1 MEIISSTIDTS
12 EKPKTK
18 QCPFCA
24 ETIQAQAIKCRFCNE
39 FLNTGRAKAKQ
50 ADSAPNADPSETKKP
65 TPTFRGRPSLWG
77 MAGEVIRGMFFV
89 GVAVFLFVYPLE
101 KMQWFELTKNQIS
114 DFAVYRQLA
123 AIALVA
129 LVALGLLIKAINLK
143 MTHYEV
149 TPDRIEWSRG
159 ILDRRVDNIDMFR
172 VIDLSMRR
180 SLLDCLF
187 GIGTVALITT
197 DKTDPTFTFEKIK
210 NSRRL
215 YDIIKKASLDA
226 DRKNSVIHLE

>member
-1 MEIISSTIDTS
+1 
-12 EKPKTK
+12 
-18 QCPFCA
+18 
-24 ETIQAQAIKCRFCNE
+24 
-39 FLNTGRAKAKQ
+39 
-50 ADSAPNADPSETKKP
+50 
-65 TPTFRGRPSLWG
+65 

>member
-1 MEIISSTIDTS
+1 MEIITT

-24 ETIQAQAIKCRFCNE
+24 ETIQAGAIKCRFCNE
-39 FLNTGRAKAKQ
+39 FLNTNRAKAAQ
-50 ADSAPNADPSETKKP
+50 ADSATEQTEPKKP
-65 TPTFRGRPSLWG
+65 PPTFRGRPSLWG

-89 GVAVFLFVYPLE
+89 AVAVFLFVYPLE
-101 KMQWFELTKNQIS
+101 KMQWFELTEDQIS
-114 DFAVYRQLA
+114 DFAVYRHLA
-123 AIALVA
+123 AVLLVI
-129 LVALGLLIKAINLK
+129 LIVLGLLIKAINLK
-143 MTHYEV
+143 MIHYEV

-180 SLLDCLF
+180 SLLDCVF

-210 NSRRL
+210 NSRSL

>member
-1 MEIISSTIDTS
+1 MEIISSAKGTA

-24 ETIQAQAIKCRFCNE
+24 ETIQARAIKCRFCNE
-39 FLNTGRAKAKQ
+39 FLNTDRAKTAQTKAAENTGQPKNKKQ
-50 ADSAPNADPSETKKP
+50 PLA
-65 TPTFRGRPSLWG
+65 FRGRPSLWG
-77 MAGEVIRGMFFV
+77 LAGQVIRGLLFTAA
-89 GVAVFLFVYPLE
+89 AVFLFIYPVE
-101 KMQWFELTKNQIS
+101 KMRWFELTENQIS

-123 AIALVA
+123 AVA
-129 LVALGLLIKAINLK
+129 LVMLVAIGLSTSAIKLK
-143 MTHYEV
+143 MIHYEV

-159 ILDRRVDNIDMFR
+159 ILDRRVDNIDMLR

-180 SLLDCLF
+180 SLFDCLV

-197 DKTDPTFTFEKIK
+197 DKTDPNFTFEKIK
-210 NSRRL
+210 GSRRL

-226 DRKNSVIHLE
+226 DRKNRVIHME